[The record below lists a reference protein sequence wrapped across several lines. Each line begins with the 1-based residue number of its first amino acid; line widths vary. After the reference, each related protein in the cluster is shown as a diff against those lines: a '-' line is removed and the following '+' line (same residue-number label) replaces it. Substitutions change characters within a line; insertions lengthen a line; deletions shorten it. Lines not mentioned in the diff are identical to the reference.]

1 MSNDGVAATSGAAM
15 APIRQQPAPTGS
27 TAMKRWFSRIGTSL
41 LLAALFAPVAMAAN
55 AFDVYSDPSCGCC
68 GAWVDYMR
76 TQGYAVTVHQNQPM
90 VAVKARFGVPPGA
103 MSCHTAL
110 IDGYVIEGHV
120 PVEDIRRLLAERPN
134 ARGLAAPG
142 MPMGSPGMEMG
153 APERYD
159 VVLIGRDGSTRVFA
173 THGPRA

>member
-1 MSNDGVAATSGAAM
+1 M
-15 APIRQQPAPTGS
+15 
-27 TAMKRWFSRIGTSL
+27 AMKRWLSRMRITL
-41 LLAALFAPVAMAAN
+41 LFAVLFAPVAMAAN
-55 AFDVYSDPSCGCC
+55 ALDVYSDPSCGCC
-68 GAWVDYMR
+68 GAWVHYMR
-76 TQGYAVTVHQNQPM
+76 AQGYTVIAHQDRPM
-90 VAVKARFGVPPGA
+90 AAVKARLGVPPDA
-103 MSCHTAL
+103 MSCHTAV

-142 MPMGSPGMEMG
+142 MPMGSPGMEVG

-159 VVLIGRDGSTRVFA
+159 VVLINQDGSSQVFV